1 MKTHKVV
8 KLYIMIGLTGL
19 FFGAEIVASHFTKS
33 LVLLVDSYHT
43 LYNVLSLLLL
53 IISYRMTKERT
64 LKNTFGWARVEV
76 LGVLVNMLFLVAL
89 CFSVCV
95 ESLQTIFHASH
106 ENTQPRF
113 PYGLLTFGL
122 IGLFLN
128 CICTILIGGYTQH
141 QGCYLSVHGDDVQV
155 NLVLGT
161 DEHASEPRQ
170 VEPVGHTSESLP
182 YVQSCG
188 SDSNEVKQYSRN
200 LRRVLDFLRDS
211 CSCVLVTVVAYFV
224 LYLDGRGVTEYADP
238 LLGLT
243 TVVVLIATSYP
254 LMKESGLIL
263 LQSVPHHIDVR
274 ELKKRL
280 MLKFPA
286 ILNVH
291 DLHVWRLTSDHAIA
305 TIHIILNSPND
316 YLDIAYHMEKFLQRQ
331 GIAFV
336 TVQPEFFKSNGFL
349 QSSECILQ
357 CSKSKTCGALTCCG
371 PLRHTFTKQL
381 ETRHSK
387 MSQSLSVDDPVS
399 ISSNVASILP
409 VVHKKNN
416 MQRACNRL
424 ETHEE
429 STTLASNFEKDN
441 NACCEGFGGYHF
453 KNLGEVKETRV

>member
-1 MKTHKVV
+1 MT
-8 KLYIMIGLTGL
+8 GLTGL

-53 IISYRMTKERT
+53 IISYKMTKERT

-89 CFSVCV
+89 CFSICV
-95 ESLQTIFHASH
+95 ESLQTIVHASH

-113 PYGLLTFGL
+113 PYGLLTFGVV
-122 IGLFLN
+122 GLFLN
-128 CICTILIGGYTQH
+128 CVCMILIGGYTQ
-141 QGCYLSVHGDDVQV
+141 QQSCYLSVHGDDVQV
-155 NLVLGT
+155 NLVLCT
-161 DEHASEPRQ
+161 DEHSSEPRQ
-170 VEPVGHTSESLP
+170 VEPEGRTSESLP
-182 YVQSCG
+182 YVQSCS
-188 SDSNEVKQYSRN
+188 SDKNEVKQHSRN

-238 LLGLT
+238 ILGLT

-263 LQSVPHHIDVR
+263 LQSVPHHIDVK

-286 ILNVH
+286 ILNIH

-305 TIHIILNSPND
+305 TVHIILNSPND
-316 YLDIAYHMEKFLQRQ
+316 YLNVAYHMEKFFQRQ

-336 TVQPEFFKSNGFL
+336 TVQPEFFKRNGFL

-357 CSKSKTCGALTCCG
+357 CSESKTCGALTCCG
-371 PLRHTFTKQL
+371 HLRHTFTKQL
-381 ETRHSK
+381 EARHRKKSG
-387 MSQSLSVDDPVS
+387 SFCVDDPEFNDP
-399 ISSNVASILP
+399 NVTNILP
-409 VVHKKNN
+409 LVHNKINT
-416 MQRACNRL
+416 QRVCKEL

-429 STTLASNFEKDN
+429 STMLTSNLEKDN
-441 NACCEGFGGYHF
+441 NACCEDFGGEYHF
-453 KNLGEVKETRV
+453 KNFEESKETRV